1 MERRKPSI
9 SSTNDYLDY
18 MKTGINWL
26 SLKKKYPEITSY
38 WQYLELELNILV
50 NSVKKENFFEIL
62 SDLLKIDS
70 KFIIIRLLILDDK
83 LLFYTEDGVI
93 KFVENNYLNWKSNLD
108 LCEKNDNFDRSLILI

>member
-1 MERRKPSI
+1 M
-9 SSTNDYLDY
+9 
-18 MKTGINWL
+18 
-26 SLKKKYPEITSY
+26 
-38 WQYLELELNILV
+38 ELELNILV